1 MLGFLFN
8 RKNKEQN
15 APVAKQPVVQANRVK
30 FALDKIQAEEFSFD
44 DSELGLNVSFDEKPM
59 TLDQMRMLELAM

>member
-8 RKNKEQN
+8 RKNKQN
-15 APVAKQPVVQANRVK
+15 NVPAATQPVVQTTLAK

-59 TLDQMRMLELAM
+59 TRDQMRMLELAM

>member
-44 DSELGLNVSFDEKPM
+44 EKPM